1 LFANQ
6 NHSLWSSTAD
16 LILKI
21 ENIMSKAKIQDKQLD
36 DLDELCMAIAQ
47 TEHDNW
53 AIIERYRVIQ
63 THIDILMKMSIKKN
77 GGDPLASEA
86 AIRKRVEKF
95 REMLGPVRKPRSV
108 SGQAMKQ
115 RLTHE
120 DKCNLTWAMINHF
133 DKQGIEEVTLDDI
146 NEWLDEPRK
155 QGTHDIRDDLKVR
168 GIHIS
173 QVRWFDLRKKIKM
186 KSGKTKTAGM
196 CLYSDDC
203 YESKGAGAKS
213 SFNVKRWKKHLAPEF
228 KTRNDRVHGVRS

>member
-1 LFANQ
+1 MFANQ

-21 ENIMSKAKIQDKQLD
+21 ENIMSKAKIQDNT
-36 DLDELCMAIAQ
+36 LDELDKLCQSIAQ
-47 TEHDNW
+47 IEHDNW

-63 THIDILMKMSIKKN
+63 DQIESLLTASEKKHN
-77 GGDPLASEA
+77 GPLASET
-86 AIRKRVEKF
+86 AIKKRVEKF

-115 RLTHE
+115 RLTVG
-120 DKCNLTWAMINHF
+120 DKLGLTYAMVCDF
-133 DKQGIEEVTLDDI
+133 DKRGVERITLDEI

-168 GIHIS
+168 GVHIS
-173 QVRWFDLRKKIKM
+173 QVRWFELTIKM
-186 KSGKTKTAGM
+186 RTRDGKMKTFGKS
-196 CLYSDDC
+196 LYSDDC

-213 SFNVKRWKKHLAPEF
+213 TFNIKKWKKYLTPII
-228 KTRNDRVHGVRS
+228 KQRNDDVHGVRS